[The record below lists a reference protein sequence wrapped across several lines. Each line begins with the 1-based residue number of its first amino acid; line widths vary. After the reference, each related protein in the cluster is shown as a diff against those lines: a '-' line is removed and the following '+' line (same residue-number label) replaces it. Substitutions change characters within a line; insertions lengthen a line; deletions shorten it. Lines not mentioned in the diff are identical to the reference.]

1 MLTFYDSDKNVFSMN
16 VVNATPA
23 LQKKFAS
30 LIQKCMFVRPPMLVA
45 DSDTHVAF
53 YLENARQLLADL
65 GSEQFFNYVEQKVSN
80 VLFYTKVHDQGIL
93 EIFVGSCETDAYYV
107 NVMIFS
113 VVRETPMYRYVW
125 IAMSPSLKI
134 FEGVAK
140 FLVIENRFESPKI
153 TDETYTGEPLNENV
167 LSFTLDK
174 EELVSK
180 PDDYDEAVRIR
191 DSYLIT
197 KKTCMFLVH
206 VPEKVLVAI
215 RDSYVNRPTEYAGS
229 FVIKSYDLVK
239 RDGRYIPLA
248 TLEYLR
254 SSETQGTT
262 VSVVPP
268 SGMFNFHVH
277 PLINYRNNNMML
289 DSPSPADL
297 RGIVGLYAQDL
308 IAHFVISVEGV
319 YTVRITSEFS
329 SYLKQMISQN
339 VVEYHA
345 CLNILTGNVR
355 DAVSNRHFIHEM
367 HNGQMG
373 NYINHINSIRLDDI
387 FSNAASNC
395 RQIADQDFKLF
406 DTSFYSWSDIQ
417 SESGITFLVDSVLPQ
432 SVGCPPPI
440 SREMGKIKQED
451 INDFI

>member
-23 LQKKFAS
+23 LQKKFVS

-53 YLENARQLLADL
+53 YIENARELLSEL
-65 GSEQFFNYVEQKVSN
+65 GFERFFDYLEQKVSN

-107 NVMIFS
+107 TLLIFS
-113 VVRETPMYRYVW
+113 VISETPAYRHVW
-125 IAMSPSLKI
+125 VAMSPSLGV

-140 FLVIENRFESPKI
+140 FLVENRFESPKI
-153 TDETYTGEPLNENV
+153 TDETYTGEPLSENV

-174 EELVSK
+174 HEVVSK
-180 PDDYDEAVRIR
+180 PGDYEEAVRLR
-191 DSYLIT
+191 DTYLTT
-197 KKTCMFLVH
+197 KKRCMFLVH
-206 VPEKVLVAI
+206 VPEKVLMTI
-215 RDSYVNRPTEYAGS
+215 KNRYVNQPTEYAGLL
-229 FVIKSYDLVK
+229 VIKSYDLVK

-254 SSETQGTT
+254 SSQTQGTT

-268 SGMFNFHVH
+268 SGIFNFHVH
-277 PLINYRNNNMML
+277 PLINYTNNNTML

-297 RGIVGLYAQDL
+297 RGIVGLYEQNL

-339 VVEYHA
+339 VEEYHS
-345 CLNILTGNVR
+345 CLGILTNNVR
-355 DAVSNRHFIHEM
+355 DAVSNGRFIHEM
-367 HNGQMG
+367 HNGQMD

-387 FSNAASNC
+387 FSNAAANC
-395 RQIADQDFKLF
+395 RQIEDSDFKLF
-406 DTSFYSWSDIQ
+406 NTSFYSWSDIQ
-417 SESGITFLVDSVLPQ
+417 SDGGITFLIDSVLPR

-440 SREMGKIKQED
+440 SREIGKIRQED
-451 INDFI
+451 ITDFI